1 MLPWPNPPPPPFHR
15 FLLHV
20 FPQLP
25 LLLFL
30 EIRVLDDMEVVDL
43 GAALISEEV
52 LEMVVVLVGKVSMT
66 TWEALVLETG

>member
-1 MLPWPNPPPPPFHR
+1 MLPWPPPPPFR
-15 FLLHV
+15 DFLYNIHI

-43 GAALISEEV
+43 GAAPISEEV

-66 TWEALVLETG
+66 TWEALVLETA